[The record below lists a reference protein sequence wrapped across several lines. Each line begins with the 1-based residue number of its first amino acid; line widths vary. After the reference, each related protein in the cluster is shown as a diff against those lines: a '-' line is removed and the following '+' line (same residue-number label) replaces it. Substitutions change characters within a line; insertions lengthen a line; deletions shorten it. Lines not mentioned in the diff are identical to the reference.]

1 MLILSIFL
9 NLVACDVPEQAHE
22 YEITSP
28 LPSYT
33 VKVGNEL
40 DFKALFTIKDVTAD
54 KEIAVTDEMISA
66 EDADFSTPGMFTVTC
81 TYENAVKSVIV
92 IVEANAE
99 EIDTDDKTKQEE
111 GSEEEKSETN
121 SEEDSNINEE
131 GSEYDSTDSSE
142 ESLEETEE
150 TEEENTEEN
159 TEVDSTEES
168 TTEEV
173 TTEETTE
180 ETTTEEVTTEEV
192 TTEEVTTEEATT
204 EEVTTEE
211 VTTEED
217 TTEEIT
223 TEEVTT
229 EEDTEDPTAPTHA
242 GTKNDPYTV
251 ADAIKVLSALS
262 IGEATEMVYVK
273 GVVVDAG
280 TWKNNTFVQEI
291 SIIDKGNTSLT
302 LLIKTANPNSSSDH
316 SIDVGDTIL
325 LNGYLRKYYDSRNGV
340 TVSEMGSNSGRY
352 TYFTVVSSGSGG
364 GSSGGGT
371 AEKMPAQTYNPNNHT
386 ANDDILHDA
395 IKDYIANDPNSEN
408 NRVAIG
414 LPAQGEYS
422 ALVVPVQFTDDH
434 FTQSELADLEIAFNG
449 DAQSTGWHSVSS
461 YYKTSSFN
469 KLSLNF
475 DIYSNP
481 VTMPKGSS
489 SYETSDSAPQ
499 DILDYVLDT
508 IDSSVDLSKYDTN
521 DDGYID
527 AVYLIY
533 SVPMDY
539 ESDES
544 NFWAFVTWH
553 FESDSYDGVKAHYY
567 LFASVDFMYEDTED
581 SGSEYA
587 IDGLKLNA
595 TTYIHET
602 GHLLELDDYY
612 DYSEGEGSDKGL
624 GNADMMDYTIGDHNV
639 YSKLMLGWVTP
650 TVVTSTQDITISS
663 STETGQFIMVLLDY
677 DGTYFSEYLL
687 IDLYTAT
694 GLNEMHAG
702 IDGSLLYDGEPFG
715 ARIYHVSSSIDNPFS
730 DDYPSFTDNN
740 NSMSDYPLIKLVEA
754 DGDENYESDVYN
766 GYRYASYDDLWQ
778 TGDSL
783 SSAQPGY
790 TRNDGKLLNFDITFT
805 SVSATSATVSITFN

>member
-1 MLILSIFL
+1 LLILSIFL

-371 AEKMPAQTYNPNNHT
+371 AEKMPRRPITRTTTQRTTIFCTTRSRITSQTTRTVKTIESRLVFPRRENT
-386 ANDDILHDA
+386 A
-395 IKDYIANDPNSEN
+395 
-408 NRVAIG
+408 R
-414 LPAQGEYS
+414 
-422 ALVVPVQFTDDH
+422 
-434 FTQSELADLEIAFNG
+434 
-449 DAQSTGWHSVSS
+449 
-461 YYKTSSFN
+461 
-469 KLSLNF
+469 
-475 DIYSNP
+475 
-481 VTMPKGSS
+481 
-489 SYETSDSAPQ
+489 
-499 DILDYVLDT
+499 
-508 IDSSVDLSKYDTN
+508 
-521 DDGYID
+521 
-527 AVYLIY
+527 
-533 SVPMDY
+533 
-539 ESDES
+539 
-544 NFWAFVTWH
+544 
-553 FESDSYDGVKAHYY
+553 
-567 LFASVDFMYEDTED
+567 
-581 SGSEYA
+581 
-587 IDGLKLNA
+587 
-595 TTYIHET
+595 
-602 GHLLELDDYY
+602 
-612 DYSEGEGSDKGL
+612 
-624 GNADMMDYTIGDHNV
+624 
-639 YSKLMLGWVTP
+639 
-650 TVVTSTQDITISS
+650 
-663 STETGQFIMVLLDY
+663 
-677 DGTYFSEYLL
+677 
-687 IDLYTAT
+687 
-694 GLNEMHAG
+694 
-702 IDGSLLYDGEPFG
+702 LLYLYSSPTIISHKASLPTLRSHSTVTRK
-715 ARIYHVSSSIDNPFS
+715 ARAG
-730 DDYPSFTDNN
+730 T
-740 NSMSDYPLIKLVEA
+740 A
-754 DGDENYESDVYN
+754 
-766 GYRYASYDDLWQ
+766 
-778 TGDSL
+778 
-783 SSAQPGY
+783 
-790 TRNDGKLLNFDITFT
+790 
-805 SVSATSATVSITFN
+805 